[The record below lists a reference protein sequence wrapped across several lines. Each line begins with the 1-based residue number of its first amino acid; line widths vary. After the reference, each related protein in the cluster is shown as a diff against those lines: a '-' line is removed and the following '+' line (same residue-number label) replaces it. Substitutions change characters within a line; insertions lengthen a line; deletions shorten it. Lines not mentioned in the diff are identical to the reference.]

1 MDSTPQKKHLSYV
14 IVAFLLLFMGI
25 ALVLRMI
32 PVLFIKDP
40 GFLYIFD
47 TDSWYTIRQIEV
59 MVNHFPQ
66 YNWFDPMTAYPTGKV
81 IDWGP
86 LYPCIAATL
95 CLITGA
101 TTRSGII
108 YTSGWIAPLMAVI
121 MVPVMFQLGKTVWN
135 WKAGIVAAG
144 LISVVS
150 IHYFSLSSYGWTDHH
165 IAEVLFSTLFFLAYI
180 FTLIYVKSHPI
191 DVQNW
196 KTLIFPVFL
205 STVAG
210 VIFFLALL
218 SSTTVVL
225 SLIIIAVYTLIQYI
239 LDYFSN
245 HHSNYL
251 LGVNVGVLLV
261 SIILLFLFG
270 FKRESLSLTHYSIGI
285 VYVHCTLIAE
295 TIVLFILSAIFQGKK
310 LAYLASLVVLA
321 AGGLLLIQ
329 SIPLLQMIIDQ
340 VLGLVFGFSVY
351 SVAVV
356 ETLPWTLSGAWE
368 NFTIALILMAGGLL
382 VLGYSIVKK
391 RTNQSVFLLVWSVIM
406 LLLTIRF
413 QRFQYYFTVNV
424 VILAALCIAEPIGWR
439 KDTIVQ
445 YSTAITSRLSK
456 STVYP
461 IYTGSDDSGNN
472 PPTTKKGK
480 KKEPKRP
487 VKNSVN
493 YLGTLKDLT
502 VLAIVILTIGLIAFS
517 LSQDIQYSFSTPQR
531 EIPPDWIESLAW
543 LETNTPQTGVDYFKS
558 YEARGF
564 SYPPESYGI
573 MAVWDAGHWIT
584 FFAHRIPIT
593 NPFQDNLGGS
603 SGTAAYFL
611 SQNESQADEILHS
624 LGGKYVITNSDMA
637 IDTFTNLVPWQSS
650 SVDIS
655 PYIKWF
661 MVQDSNNPS
670 RLQKVHW
677 YDDAYFKTM
686 VARLH
691 NFDGSMQIPKTET
704 YIQYVIRQVPAA
716 GETAGDVNGYA
727 RVITSEQERDISPG
741 HNDAQIVREGTDLS
755 PGRYANV
762 FSDLPNRTV
771 QEISALKH
779 YRLIHES
786 PNNASVKIFP
796 ESDTITLSD
805 IKYVKIF
812 EYVKGAHIPGNG
824 IIELPLVT
832 NTGRTFVY
840 QQESE
845 NGEFIVPYSTNG
857 NPYEVRA
864 TGQYHIVG
872 ISRYIAV
879 TEKDV
884 TEGNHVSG

>member
-1 MDSTPQKKHLSYV
+1 MY
-14 IVAFLLLFMGI
+14 F
-25 ALVLRMI
+25 
-32 PVLFIKDP
+32 
-40 GFLYIFD
+40 
-47 TDSWYTIRQIEV
+47 
-59 MVNHFPQ
+59 
-66 YNWFDPMTAYPTGKV
+66 WFDPMTAFPTGKV

-86 LYPCIAATL
+86 LYPSIAATL

-108 YTSGWIAPLMAVI
+108 FTSGWIGPLMAVI

-150 IHYFSLSSYGWTDHH
+150 IQYFSLSSYGWTDHH

-180 FTLIYVKSHPI
+180 FTLIYVKSHQT
-191 DVQNW
+191 DVKNW

-205 STVAG
+205 ATVAG
-210 VIFFLALL
+210 VIFFLALV

-251 LGVNVGVLLV
+251 LGVNVVVLLV

-270 FKRESLSLTHYSIGI
+270 FKQDSLSLTQYSIGI
-285 VYVHCTLIAE
+285 VYVHCALIAE
-295 TIVLFILSAIFQGKK
+295 TIVLFILSEIFQGKK
-310 LAYLASLVVLA
+310 FAYLASLVVLA
-321 AGGLLLIQ
+321 AGSILLIK
-329 SIPLLQMIIDQ
+329 SIPLLKMIVDQ

-356 ETLPWTLSGAWE
+356 ETLPWTLTGAWE
-368 NFTIALILMAGGLL
+368 NFTIALFLMAGGLL
-382 VLGYSIVKK
+382 VLGYTVIKK
-391 RTNQSVFLLVWSVIM
+391 RTNQSVFLLVWSVVM

-413 QRFQYYFTVNV
+413 QRFQYYFTVNA
-424 VILAALCIAEPIGWR
+424 VILSALCITEPFGWR
-439 KDTIVQ
+439 KYTIVQ
-445 YSTAITSRLSK
+445 YREAITFWLSK
-456 STVYP
+456 SP
-461 IYTGSDDSGNN
+461 IFRINNEGDDTRNN

-480 KKEPKRP
+480 KKETKYLVRNP
-487 VKNSVN
+487 VN
-493 YLGTLKDLT
+493 YSGILKDLT
-502 VLAIVILTIGLIAFS
+502 VLAIMILTIGLIVFS

-531 EIPPDWIESLAW
+531 EIPPDWIESLIW
-543 LETNTPQTGVDYFKS
+543 LETNTPQTGIDYFKS

-564 SYPPESYGI
+564 SYAPESYGI

-584 FFAHRIPIT
+584 FFANRIPIT

-611 SQNESQADEILHS
+611 SQNETQADEILHS

-670 RLQKVHW
+670 RLQKIHQ
-677 YDDAYFKTM
+677 YDDAYFKTI

-691 NFDGSMQIPKTET
+691 NFDGSMQIPKTEK
-704 YIQYVIRQVPAA
+704 YVQYVIRQVPAA

-727 RVITSEQERDISPG
+727 RVITSEQEREISPG
-741 HNDAQIVREGTDLS
+741 YSDANIVREGKDLT
-755 PGRYANV
+755 PGQYANV
-762 FSDLPNRTV
+762 FSDLPNRTT
-771 QEISALKH
+771 QEIPALKH

-812 EYVKGAHIPGNG
+812 EYVKGAHISGDG

-845 NGEFIVPYSTNG
+845 NGEFVVPYSILG

-872 ISRYIAV
+872 TSRYISV

-884 TEGNHVSG
+884 TEGNRPIE

>member
-1 MDSTPQKKHLSYV
+1 
-14 IVAFLLLFMGI
+14 MGI
-25 ALVLRMI
+25 ALVLRII

-59 MVNHFPQ
+59 MVKDFPQ

-86 LYPCIAATL
+86 LYPYIAATL

-108 YTSGWIAPLMAVI
+108 FTSGWVAPLMAVI

-135 WKAGIVAAG
+135 WKAGVIAAG

-150 IHYFSLSSYGWTDHH
+150 IQYFSLSSYGWTDHH

-191 DVQNW
+191 DLQNL

-205 STVAG
+205 STVVG

-270 FKRESLSLTHYSIGI
+270 FKRESLSLTQYSIGI
-285 VYVHCTLIAE
+285 VYVHCALIAE
-295 TIVLFILSAIFQGKK
+295 TIALFILSAIFQGKK
-310 LAYLASLVVLA
+310 LAYLVSFVVLA

-368 NFTIALILMAGGLL
+368 NFTIALVLMAGGLL
-382 VLGYSIVKK
+382 VLGYSIVKR
-391 RTNQSVFLLVWSVIM
+391 RTNQSVFLLVWSVVM
-406 LLLTIRF
+406 LLLTIRYE
-413 QRFQYYFTVNV
+413 RFQYYFTVNV
-424 VILAALCIAEPIGWR
+424 VILTAICIVEPIGWR

-445 YSTAITSRLSK
+445 HSATITSRLSK
-456 STVYP
+456 FPVSP
-461 IYTGSDDSGNN
+461 INTGGDNSGNN
-472 PPTTKKGK
+472 PLTTKKDT
-480 KKEPKRP
+480 KKETKRP
-487 VKNSVN
+487 VKNPVN
-493 YLGTLKDLT
+493 YSGTLKDLT

-517 LSQDIQYSFSTPQR
+517 LSQVIQYGFSTPQH

-543 LETNTPQTGVDYFKS
+543 LETNTPQTGIDYFKS

-584 FFAHRIPIT
+584 FFTHRIPIT

-611 SQNESQADEILHS
+611 SQDESQADEILHS
-624 LGGKYVITNSDMA
+624 LGGNYVITNSDMA
-637 IDTFTNLVPWQSS
+637 VDTFTNLVPWQSS

-670 RLQKVHW
+670 RLQKVHR

-741 HNDAQIVREGTDLS
+741 HNDAQIVREGTYLT
-755 PGRYANV
+755 PGRYASV

-771 QEISALKH
+771 LEISALKH

-812 EYVKGAHIPGNG
+812 EYVKGAHISGDG

-845 NGEFIVPYSTNG
+845 NGEFVVPYSSMG
-857 NPYEVRA
+857 NPYDVRA
-864 TGQYHIVG
+864 IGKYHI
-872 ISRYIAV
+872 IDTSRYIAV

-884 TEGNHVSG
+884 SEGNHVSG